1 METITLEDLKF
12 INELSKRKYPGKK
25 LTSNTNELER
35 IKFNSIKVK
44 LRNIALYFANKYE
57 SFYGPF
63 STNVSPEANP
73 ITLGETLHNVWST
86 LFKGSSNK
94 QYAAQIS
101 FVIEKG
107 SPYLNVG
114 FYFGRSSTRSKKHNE
129 KKVLENELKKL
140 GLELSYTLQNNLE
153 FRNQYN
159 SLFEIGFNAYSN
171 GEVLPDKWINSI
183 KYNPDNSQI
192 TVKVF
197 TNEFGVIENSILDF
211 YVSQIIFLMNAI
223 TSTNSEKK
231 IKPLTPEQSAKKAE
245 RNAQIGLKGELFILK
260 YETERLNKLGLL
272 KKGYPRHLALES
284 AHYGFDILSL
294 DDNGND
300 QFIEVK
306 TTTRKKEDPLSK
318 QFYITNNEYN
328 VLSNNRDK
336 YKIKRVYNIE
346 NIADV
351 DDLNIDLME
360 RIPNGYIVLYK

>member
-1 METITLEDLKF
+1 MEPITIDDLKF
-12 INELSKRKYPGKK
+12 INELSKRKYPGKTLK
-25 LTSNTNELER
+25 SNTNEFEQ
-35 IKFNSIKVK
+35 IKFNSVK
-44 LRNIALYFANKYE
+44 SKLKDIALYFAKKHE

-73 ITLGETLHNVWST
+73 ITLGNTLHNVWST

-101 FVIEKG
+101 FVIEKE

-114 FYFGRSSTRSKKHNE
+114 FYFGRSSTRSKKQNE
-129 KKVLENELKKL
+129 KIVLERELKKL
-140 GLELSYTLQNNLE
+140 GLELSQTLQNNSE
-153 FRNQYN
+153 FRNPYD

-183 KYNPDNSQI
+183 KYNPENSQI
-192 TVKVF
+192 TVKVYP
-197 TNEFGVIENSILDF
+197 NEFGIIENSILDF
-211 YVSQIIFLMNAI
+211 YVSQIVFFMSAI
-223 TSTNSEKK
+223 TSDNSEKK

-272 KKGYPRHLALES
+272 RKGYPKHLALES
-284 AHYGFDILSL
+284 THYGFDILSL
-294 DDNGND
+294 DDDGND

-328 VLSNNRDK
+328 VLGNNKNK
-336 YKIKRVYNIE
+336 YKIKRVYDIE
-346 NIADV
+346 NIANV

-360 RIPNGYIVLYK
+360 RIPNGYVVSYK